1 MSDNNLSML
10 NVGNIVISNIR
21 NSLCPRMIVMKKT
34 YPIGFELFNVKTPF
48 GIDVA
53 YGKSYIKLEFESQTE
68 QYLLLREIEKRLMIL
83 QQPIPIKSCLYGTC
97 GISALLDKN
106 VEIVMKGSKNT
117 QEKQEIQEN
126 ENRLTPISS
135 YGISRGDI
143 LDVVVELGN
152 IYVHNNECTYKY
164 IVKRIIKH

>member
-10 NVGNIVISNIR
+10 NVGSIVISNIR

-83 QQPIPIKSCLYGTC
+83 QHPIPIKSCLYGTC

-106 VEIVMKGSKNT
+106 VEIYLKDTNDT
-117 QEKQEIQEN
+117 QDKQEIEN
-126 ENRLTPISS
+126 ILTPISS

>member
-10 NVGNIVISNIR
+10 NVSSIVISNIR

-68 QYLLLREIEKRLMIL
+68 QYLLLREIEKRLMTL
-83 QQPIPIKSCLYGTC
+83 QHPIPIKSCLYGTC

-106 VEIVMKGSKNT
+106 VEIYLKDT
-117 QEKQEIQEN
+117 QDN
-126 ENRLTPISS
+126 ENILKPISS
-135 YGISRGDI
+135 YGISRGDM

-164 IVKRIIKH
+164 IVKRIIRH

>member
-1 MSDNNLSML
+1 MSYNNNLSML
-10 NVGNIVISNIR
+10 NVSSIVISNIR
-21 NSLCPRMIVMKKT
+21 NSLCPRMIVSKKT

-68 QYLLLREIEKRLMIL
+68 QYLLLREIEKRLMTLQHPIL
-83 QQPIPIKSCLYGTC
+83 IKSCLYGSC

-106 VEIVMKGSKNT
+106 VEIYLKDTKDT
-117 QEKQEIQEN
+117 QETEN
-126 ENRLTPISS
+126 ILKPISS

>member
-1 MSDNNLSML
+1 MSDNNNISML
-10 NVGNIVISNIR
+10 NVSSIVISNIR

-68 QYLLLREIEKRLMIL
+68 QYLLLREIEKRLMTL
-83 QQPIPIKSCLYGTC
+83 QHPIPIKSCLYGSC

-106 VEIVMKGSKNT
+106 VEIYLKDT
-117 QEKQEIQEN
+117 QDTQDTHETEN
-126 ENRLTPISS
+126 ILKPISS

>member
-1 MSDNNLSML
+1 
-10 NVGNIVISNIR
+10 
-21 NSLCPRMIVMKKT
+21 MIVMKKT

-68 QYLLLREIEKRLMIL
+68 QYLLLREIEKRLMVL
-83 QQPIPIKSCLYGTC
+83 QHPIPIKSCLYGTC
-97 GISALLDKN
+97 GISALVDKN
-106 VEIVMKGSKNT
+106 VEIFMKDT
-117 QEKQEIQEN
+117 QETEN
-126 ENRLTPISS
+126 ILKPISS

-143 LDVVVELGN
+143 LDIVLELGN

>member
-1 MSDNNLSML
+1 MSDNNNLSML
-10 NVGNIVISNIR
+10 NVSSIVISNIR
-21 NSLCPRMIVMKKT
+21 NSLCPRMIVAKKT

-68 QYLLLREIEKRLMIL
+68 QYLLLREIEKRLMTL
-83 QQPIPIKSCLYGTC
+83 QHPIPIKSCLYGSC

-106 VEIVMKGSKNT
+106 VEIYLKDTKDT
-117 QEKQEIQEN
+117 HETETILK
-126 ENRLTPISS
+126 PISS

>member
-10 NVGNIVISNIR
+10 NVSSIVISNIR

-34 YPIGFELFNVKTPF
+34 YPIGFELLNVKTPF
-48 GIDVA
+48 GIDIA

-68 QYLLLREIEKRLMIL
+68 QYLLLREIEKRLMTL
-83 QQPIPIKSCLYGTC
+83 QHPIPIKSCLYGTC

-106 VEIVMKGSKNT
+106 VEIYLKDTKDT
-117 QEKQEIQEN
+117 HET

-135 YGISRGDI
+135 HGISRGDI

>member
-10 NVGNIVISNIR
+10 NVSSIVISNIR

-68 QYLLLREIEKRLMIL
+68 QYLLLREIEKRLMTL
-83 QQPIPIKSCLYGTC
+83 QQPIPFKSCFYGSC

-106 VEIVMKGSKNT
+106 IEIYT
-117 QEKQEIQEN
+117 KQEQKTDDTHETEN
-126 ENRLTPISS
+126 TLKPISC

-143 LDVVVELGN
+143 LDVVIELGN

>member
-1 MSDNNLSML
+1 MSDNKLSML
-10 NVGNIVISNIR
+10 NVSAIVISNIR
-21 NSLCPRMIVMKKT
+21 NSLCPRLLVMKKT

-68 QYLLLREIEKRLMIL
+68 QYLLLREIEKRLMTL
-83 QQPIPIKSCLYGTC
+83 QHPIALKSCLYGSC

-106 VEIVMKGSKNT
+106 VEIYLKDTKN
-117 QEKQEIQEN
+117 IQET
-126 ENRLTPISS
+126 ENILKPISC

-143 LDVVVELGN
+143 LDVVAELGN

>member
-1 MSDNNLSML
+1 MSDNKLSML
-10 NVGNIVISNIR
+10 NVSSIVISNVR
-21 NSLCPRMIVMKKT
+21 NSLCPRLIVMKKT

-48 GIDVA
+48 GIDIA

-68 QYLLLREIEKRLMIL
+68 QYLLLREIEKRLMTL
-83 QQPIPIKSCLYGTC
+83 QHPIPVKSCLYGSC

-106 VEIVMKGSKNT
+106 VEIVMKD
-117 QEKQEIQEN
+117 IQET
-126 ENRLTPISS
+126 ENILKPISC

>member
-10 NVGNIVISNIR
+10 NVSSIVISNIR

-68 QYLLLREIEKRLMIL
+68 QYLLLREIEKRLMVL
-83 QQPIPIKSCLYGTC
+83 QHPIPIKSCLYGTC
-97 GISALLDKN
+97 GISALVDKN
-106 VEIVMKGSKNT
+106 VEIFMKDT
-117 QEKQEIQEN
+117 QETEN
-126 ENRLTPISS
+126 ILKPISS

-143 LDVVVELGN
+143 LDIVLELGN